1 MLEQVKDVQERVGTL
16 VNWIAEMQAI
26 VDNPYSN
33 GLNINKVLK
42 DLQGFAAELT
52 RQVNQLEI
60 DIANVDAPK
69 TANLDSAEQ

>member
-1 MLEQVKDVQERVGTL
+1 MLEQVKDIQERVGTL

-52 RQVNQLEI
+52 KQVSQLEMN
-60 DIANVDAPK
+60 IAETNTPREAD
-69 TANLDSAEQ
+69 LDSVEQ

>member
-1 MLEQVKDVQERVGTL
+1 MLEQVKDIQERVGTL

-42 DLQGFAAELT
+42 DLQGFATELT
-52 RQVNQLEI
+52 KQVSQLEI
-60 DIANVDAPK
+60 NIAEANTPK
-69 TANLDSAEQ
+69 EADLDSVEQ

>member
-1 MLEQVKDVQERVGTL
+1 MLEQVKDIQERVGTL

-52 RQVNQLEI
+52 KQVSQLEI
-60 DIANVDAPK
+60 NIAEANTPK
-69 TANLDSAEQ
+69 EADLDSIEQ

>member
-1 MLEQVKDVQERVGTL
+1 MLEQVKDIQERVGTL

-52 RQVNQLEI
+52 KQVSQLEI
-60 DIANVDAPK
+60 NIAETNTPK
-69 TANLDSAEQ
+69 ETDLDSVEQ

>member
-69 TANLDSAEQ
+69 TVNLDSAEQ

>member
-1 MLEQVKDVQERVGTL
+1 MLEQVKDIQERVGTL

-52 RQVNQLEI
+52 KQVGQLEI
-60 DIANVDAPK
+60 NIAEANTPK
-69 TANLDSAEQ
+69 EADLDSVEQ